1 MPRKTVWTEG
11 QDTQIRRLRTEGATW
26 DVIALALGLTRWTV
40 IERARA
46 IGAERP
52 PANAVAVLDESG
64 REPLPAGHVES
75 WGAINRGTS
84 LEDVPFQTPA
94 DIRCPH
100 ALIDRK
106 DFEHEDALRH
116 PIRRRGYPAAAGPP
130 ADDQW
135 L

>member
-1 MPRKTVWTEG
+1 MPRKIVWTEG

-64 REPLPAGHVES
+64 REPLAAGHAES
-75 WGAINRGTS
+75 WDAINRGTS

-94 DIRCPH
+94 AIR
-100 ALIDRK
+100 
-106 DFEHEDALRH
+106 
-116 PIRRRGYPAAAGPP
+116 
-130 ADDQW
+130 
-135 L
+135 

>member
-26 DVIALALGLTRWTV
+26 DVIALALGLPRWTV
-40 IERARA
+40 IARARA

-94 DIRCPH
+94 DIR
-100 ALIDRK
+100 
-106 DFEHEDALRH
+106 
-116 PIRRRGYPAAAGPP
+116 
-130 ADDQW
+130 
-135 L
+135 

>member
-52 PANAVAVLDESG
+52 PANAATVLDQSD
-64 REPLPAGHVES
+64 REPLPAGHADS
-75 WGAINRGTS
+75 WGAINSGTA
-84 LEDVPFQTPA
+84 LEDVPFQTP
-94 DIRCPH
+94 DSVR
-100 ALIDRK
+100 
-106 DFEHEDALRH
+106 
-116 PIRRRGYPAAAGPP
+116 
-130 ADDQW
+130 
-135 L
+135 